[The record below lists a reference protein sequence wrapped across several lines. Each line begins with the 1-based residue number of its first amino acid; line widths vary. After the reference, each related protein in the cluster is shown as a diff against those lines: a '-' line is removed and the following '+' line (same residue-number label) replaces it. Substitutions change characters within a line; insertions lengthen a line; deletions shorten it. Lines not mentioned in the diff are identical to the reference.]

1 MKKALLII
9 PILITFLAT
18 LLLSGC
24 MPEDLSVD
32 DDFAKCLTENGA
44 EFYGSKDCP
53 HCQTQKEMFG
63 ESVKFVNYI
72 ECTLNYQKCAE
83 EEIKFL
89 PTWKFEDGTI
99 TTGVKS
105 FDYLADKTGCVLE

>member
-1 MKKALLII
+1 MKRIVLILLTITI
-9 PILITFLAT
+9 LMIILI
-18 LLLSGC
+18 SGC
-24 MPEDLSVD
+24 SSSIPVGV

-44 EFYGSKDCP
+44 EVYGSKDCP

-83 EEIKFL
+83 EEIKYL
-89 PTWKFEDGTI
+89 PTWKFADGAV

>member
-1 MKKALLII
+1 MKWISLILLII
-9 PILITFLAT
+9 TILAIVFLYGCSPNDPI
-18 LLLSGC
+18 
-24 MPEDLSVD
+24 VV

-53 HCQTQKEMFG
+53 HCQTQKAMFG
-63 ESVKFVNYI
+63 ESIKFVNHI

-83 EEIKFL
+83 EEIKYL

-105 FDYLADKTGCVLE
+105 FDYLADKSGCILP